1 MIEKNFVN
9 YVLLVRAKILK
20 FSIMKSQNYI
30 ELKNLEV
37 YQLSRKLSS
46 IAWNIFCRMNF
57 EDKKHIGDQ
66 FLRSVDSIG
75 ANIAEGYGRYHYL
88 DKVRFYYNSRASHF
102 EAFGHWLELMEE
114 RNKISEAEFNSISD
128 TALTLQIKLNNFIA
142 TTTKYGRKND

>member
-1 MIEKNFVN
+1 
-9 YVLLVRAKILK
+9 
-20 FSIMKSQNYI
+20 MKSQNFI
-30 ELKNLEV
+30 ELKDLEV

-46 IAWNIFCRMNF
+46 IAWEIYCRMKF

-102 EAFGHWLELMEE
+102 EAFTHWLELLFE
-114 RNKISEAEFNSISD
+114 RERISKDEFDSIHII
-128 TALTLQIKLNNFIA
+128 AQKLQIKLNNFIKSTA
-142 TTTKYGRKND
+142 KNARNNTD

>member
-1 MIEKNFVN
+1 VIEKNFVN
-9 YVLLVRAKILK
+9 YVLLIRAKILK
-20 FSIMKSQNYI
+20 FSIMKSQNFI

-102 EAFGHWLELMEE
+102 EAFGHWLELMLE
-114 RNKISEAEFNSISD
+114 RNKISETEFDTISE
-128 TALTLQIKLNNFIA
+128 TALTLQIKLNNFISI
-142 TTTKYGRKND
+142 TTKYGRKND